1 MPLQVFADE
10 GDDGGETDTEIRVEA
25 SLCFTPSAKYYKEVP
40 IVKNESCAPLLYV
53 VSTNPMMPANELI
66 VELYEE
72 NGGQEKKSGKWKMW
86 KFLQKG
92 IFHSTG
98 LPKEAVM

>member
-1 MPLQVFADE
+1 
-10 GDDGGETDTEIRVEA
+10 
-25 SLCFTPSAKYYKEVP
+25 
-40 IVKNESCAPLLYV
+40 
-53 VSTNPMMPANELI
+53 MMPANELI